1 MRIIHESILPRR
13 GLTFALLS
21 ASCLA
26 GTACG
31 DTNVSA
37 PSIPMATVMQ
47 AIRDYRGGKQSTPF
61 TLTKPP
67 AAQDSDKNPLD
78 LDGPYQAHIGLIA
91 AQADFAQLEKIA
103 HQVRVDKSRLSGGVW
118 KLLGFYEG
126 VSKPPSG
133 DYSTD
138 ADWSDHIENL
148 RKWIAAY
155 PESATARI
163 ALAGAYTDYA
173 WFARGSGY
181 SNTVSDSSWES
192 FGQRIE
198 LAKATLIKAAHLKEK
213 CPYWYELMQTIA
225 LAEGWDKKQARE
237 LFDQATAFDPAY
249 YHYYREYANFLLP
262 KWHGEG
268 GETQALA
275 EEISSRLP
283 EPDGSIVYFEIASL
297 LACQCD
303 KERDSLEGM
312 SWPKV
317 KRGYAELVRLYGTSN
332 LKANRFAYMSFV
344 ANDRASA
351 QSAFSTIGTD
361 WNHLVWHSA
370 ASFNSAAPGPT
381 PPEGQ

>member
-1 MRIIHESILPRR
+1 MRIIHESILLRR

-26 GTACG
+26 GTACRH
-31 DTNVSA
+31 TNASA

-47 AIRDYRGGKQSTPF
+47 AIRNYGGGKQSTHF

-78 LDGPYQAHIGLIA
+78 LDGPYQAHIGLILT
-91 AQADFAQLEKIA
+91 QRDFAQLEKIA

-133 DYSTD
+133 DHSTD

-148 RKWIAAY
+148 KKWIAAY

-163 ALAGAYTDYA
+163 ALARAYTDYA

-198 LAKATLIKAAHLKEK
+198 LAKATLIKAARLEEK

-237 LFDQATAFDPAY
+237 LFDQATAFAPAY

-262 KWHGEG
+262 KWHGEE

-283 EPDGSIVYFEIASL
+283 EPDGTIVYFEIASL

-317 KRGYAELVRLYGTSN
+317 KRGYAELVRLYGSSN
-332 LKANRFAYMSFV
+332 LKANRFAYMSFI

-370 ASFNSAAPGPT
+370 ASFNSARSWANS
-381 PPEGQ
+381 PEGQ